1 MTGKAEKNN
10 NNRKGGSE
18 KKKVRADKYCYV
30 PPKTGNYFSQ
40 TTLSQIIISQKNPI
54 NLLQEDLVMH

>member
-1 MTGKAEKNN
+1 MGKAEKITITE
-10 NNRKGGSE
+10 KE
-18 KKKVRADKYCYV
+18 KAKKKKIRADKYCYV

>member
-1 MTGKAEKNN
+1 MTGIAEKITITE
-10 NNRKGGSE
+10 KEGE
-18 KKKVRADKYCYV
+18 KKKIRTDKYCYV

>member
-1 MTGKAEKNN
+1 MTGIAEKITITE
-10 NNRKGGSE
+10 KEGE
-18 KKKVRADKYCYV
+18 KKIRADKYCYV